1 MSTDIRTRPVAVA
14 APGATAAPAVVA
26 PPAPPAAP
34 ASAVAPAVGHAA
46 VLREHLA
53 DLAPVLL
60 ALDAEAEHLE
70 AWGVELADRLS
81 GGARLLAAG
90 NGGSAAEA
98 QHLTSEFVGRF
109 ADDRASFSAIS
120 LHAESS
126 AVTAIGNDYGYE
138 QVFARQVRGHGRTGD
153 VLVLLSTSGTS
164 PNLVAA
170 AHAAREIGV
179 TTWALTGTG
188 PNPLTD
194 ACDDAI
200 ALPGPSSNVQEAQL
214 VAVHSLCLVFDGE
227 IARRGVTGPDRG
239 ARS

>member
-1 MSTDIRTRPVAVA
+1 MSTDIRTRPVTVA
-14 APGATAAPAVVA
+14 APGATGAPDVVA
-26 PPAPPAAP
+26 PPAPPAA
-34 ASAVAPAVGHAA
+34 SAAGHAA

-53 DLAPVLL
+53 DLAPVLI

-138 QVFARQVRGHGRTGD
+138 QVFARQVRGHGRAGD

-170 AHAAREIGV
+170 AHAAREVGV

-214 VAVHSLCLVFDGE
+214 VAVHSLCLVFDAE
-227 IARRGVTGPDRG
+227 IARRGITGPDRG